1 MQPPKIVE
9 KPAFRLIGI
18 ETRTSN
24 SAEMDPATGKIP
36 GLWEKFGAESLPGHI
51 PHQTE
56 PGIVYG
62 LYSDFENGADG
73 EYTLTA
79 GCAVTANAKPP
90 GTLIARDVP
99 AATYAVFTSE
109 RGPMPDIVVKAW
121 AEIWGMSAEAM
132 GGERAFSGDF
142 EVYDDRAASP
152 KNAQIDIW
160 ISIER

>member
-24 SAEMDPATGKIP
+24 AAEMNPATGKIP
-36 GLWEKFGAESLPGHI
+36 GLWEKFSFESLPGHI
-51 PHQTE
+51 THQTE

-62 LYSDFENGADG
+62 LYSDFEDGADG
-73 EYTLTA
+73 AYTLTA
-79 GCAVTANAKPP
+79 GCAVSADAEPP
-90 GTLIARDVP
+90 GNLIAREVP

-109 RGPMPDIVVKAW
+109 RGPMPDIVIKAW
-121 AEIWGMSAEAM
+121 AEIWAMNSEAM

-142 EVYDDRAASP
+142 EIYDDRAAST
-152 KNAQIDIW
+152 KDAQIDIW
-160 ISIER
+160 ISIKR